1 MAFVILALLVLLV
14 AAVTYGV
21 FFLIFKLIW
30 VIAGKSRNK
39 WPLLLAGAATV
50 LLFLAV
56 IASIWMGVNTYVK
69 PLMGLANKVQNN
81 TQIVSG
87 NHPYKD
93 AKYGFT
99 MNLFGGTEVSD
110 WAGKDS
116 GFLLGI
122 DTNAGP
128 MGKALQAA
136 NRADEGPFSVFGVV
150 SWKAKK
156 APQEEIDE
164 LLETLQINQNAQFKL
179 THGPELVAE
188 NTVYLAGIGTSNT
201 GRSAP
206 VYMTVASQQGR
217 NFLVVGM
224 AFGPEAYAQ
233 QLQQEVRSFRLPGV
247 PPAPVEIPYILPLE
261 LGQSLSP
268 AN

>member
-1 MAFVILALLVLLV
+1 MAFVILSLLVLLI

-21 FFLIFKLIW
+21 FFLIFKLVW
-30 VIAGKSRNK
+30 VIAGKNRNK

-50 LLFLAV
+50 LLFLAA

-69 PLMGLANKVQNN
+69 PLMGLVNKVQNN

-122 DTNAGP
+122 DTNATP
-128 MGKALQAA
+128 MRNALQAQNQEA
-136 NRADEGPFSVFGVV
+136 QAPFSIFAVIT
-150 SWKAKK
+150 WKAQK

-164 LLETLQINQNAQFKL
+164 LLETLQGNQNGQFEL
-179 THGPELVAE
+179 THEPELLAE

-201 GRSAP
+201 GKSAQ
-206 VYMTVASQQGR
+206 VYMTVSSQQGR

-224 AFGPEAYAQ
+224 AFGPQWYEQ
-233 QLQQEVRSFRLPGV
+233 QLQQEVRSFRPSGV
-247 PPAPVEIPYILPLE
+247 APAPVQVPYILPVE
-261 LGQSLSP
+261 IGQRLSSTR
-268 AN
+268 